1 MRIRT
6 YGAAALLLTV
16 SLGAAACGDDGHSRA
31 DYVAVMSK
39 AGSGFSADEAKCAAG
54 ALVDVVGV
62 DNLEKADAFQKI
74 QDNPDGNLSD
84 YGITLDEAQGP
95 ELFAGLNDC
104 KDMRQF
110 FTEAMSSGGGLPAE
124 AASCV
129 VDGIDDATFSSM
141 IIASFM
147 DGEAAMDA
155 NPEFQGAIEQ
165 AATDCAS
172 SGVDMGL

>member
-1 MRIRT
+1 MRYRT
-6 YGAAALLLTV
+6 YGAAALLLTL

-39 AGSGFSADEAKCAAG
+39 AGSGFDADEAKCAAG
-54 ALVDVVGV
+54 KLVDVVGV
-62 DNLEKADAFQKI
+62 DALEEADAFQKI

-84 YGITLDEAQGP
+84 YGIALDDAQGSD
-95 ELFAGLNDC
+95 LYAGLNDC

-110 FTEAMSSGGGLPAE
+110 FTEAMSSEGGLPPE
-124 AASCV
+124 GASCV
-129 VDGIDDATFSSM
+129 VDGLDDSTLSQM
-141 IIASFM
+141 IIASFV

-165 AATDCAS
+165 AASDCVA
-172 SGVDMGL
+172 SGVDMGV